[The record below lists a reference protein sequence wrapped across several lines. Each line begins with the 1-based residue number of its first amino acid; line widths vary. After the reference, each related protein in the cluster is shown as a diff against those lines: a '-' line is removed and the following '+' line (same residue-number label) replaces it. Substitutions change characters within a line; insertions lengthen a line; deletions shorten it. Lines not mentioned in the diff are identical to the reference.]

1 MQICD
6 FGSARKY
13 YHTTNKTIL
22 GTYPWTAP
30 EVSIISLPKK
40 LRAWVRSQLSFTSTP
55 DLEWYTSN
63 IFSLSTWNGNTTSF
77 LHYCSWNA
85 VHNTTG
91 NKLVISIIFLA
102 SFYTLV
108 ILIYC

>member
-30 EVSIISLPKK
+30 EVSMISLPKK

-55 DLEWYTSN
+55 DLEC
-63 IFSLSTWNGNTTSF
+63 ILSTF
-77 LHYCSWNA
+77 FHL
-85 VHNTTG
+85 
-91 NKLVISIIFLA
+91 
-102 SFYTLV
+102 
-108 ILIYC
+108 